1 MDSDSEKENYFSL
14 YMKRKKND
22 DKKKENYDSNKK
34 LKKDNSSLQTIKEE
48 HKKKVKLLLES
59 SERKNKSTFSFIKSY
74 LFNFQEQDKKGHRAG
89 LKNFVIDK
97 QKLKNVRVNKSST
110 DINRK
115 TNINKRQ
122 DKMLAHEKYKKLFS
136 SSKKKTAITNNNNNN
151 YDNKIE
157 KLKNR
162 IFNLMNII
170 DDFEKE
176 YIYNSKPIEIKDQL
190 NKINMNIISHNMQQN
205 KKNKNNCNII
215 NDKHFITDRTNYN
228 RNKSIKNNKKNFMK
242 LNEDLDICN
251 YYDNKILTQRINSN
265 KKKKTRAISSKII
278 DKNKTIIMIN
288 YKQNN
293 NININN
299 TNSTFMKII
308 SSNSNSNK
316 ELKHSN
322 NNNINNI
329 NNLNN
334 FYKNNKGQN
343 YFNKLSSNSSSNKTL
358 YSNMKNKSQKEICIF
373 QRKINYSNFI
383 NQKMQK
389 NIIHRNQE
397 SLKNNK
403 IDKSRYSYS
412 NCNFIGNIPL
422 DINNKI
428 NYAKLLSGNNK
439 SNSIGKKILTIN
451 NIS

>member
-1 MDSDSEKENYFSL
+1 
-14 YMKRKKND
+14 
-22 DKKKENYDSNKK
+22 
-34 LKKDNSSLQTIKEE
+34 
-48 HKKKVKLLLES
+48 
-59 SERKNKSTFSFIKSY
+59 
-74 LFNFQEQDKKGHRAG
+74 
-89 LKNFVIDK
+89 
-97 QKLKNVRVNKSST
+97 
-110 DINRK
+110 
-115 TNINKRQ
+115 
-122 DKMLAHEKYKKLFS
+122 
-136 SSKKKTAITNNNNNN
+136 
-151 YDNKIE
+151 
-157 KLKNR
+157 
-162 IFNLMNII
+162 MNII

-176 YIYNSKPIEIKDQL
+176 YIYNSKPVEIKDQL
-190 NKINMNIISHNMQQN
+190 NKINMNMNIISHNMQLN

-228 RNKSIKNNKKNFMK
+228 QNKNIKNNKKNFMK

-251 YYDNKILTQRINSN
+251 YYDNDNKILTQRINSN

-293 NININN
+293 NN
-299 TNSTFMKII
+299 
-308 SSNSNSNK
+308 
-316 ELKHSN
+316 L
-322 NNNINNI
+322 

-403 IDKSRYSYS
+403 IDKSRYSFC
-412 NCNFIGNIPL
+412 NCNFNGNIPL
-422 DINNKI
+422 DVNNKI
-428 NYAKLLSGNNK
+428 NYAKLLTGSNK
-439 SNSIGKKILTIN
+439 SNSIGKKIITIN